1 MLFEHFALILAHM
14 CNVRKATT
22 CARLVLQ
29 EHAENCSSVTRA
41 HLTQLMG
48 LMSEGSARYAWYLHL
63 SDPLGMRGTPIL
75 TLFIH

>member
-29 EHAENCSSVTRA
+29 EHAENCASVTRA

-48 LMSEGSARYAWYLHL
+48 LMSEGSARYAWYLYYTYPTH
-63 SDPLGMRGTPIL
+63 
-75 TLFIH
+75 